1 MWADDP
7 WIREHS
13 DAARQ
18 LAGHSLAHRLDD
30 IINRAQR
37 LGHEATEPWWEALA
51 AHLAHAETERILA
64 RLSTLQ
70 QNIWRAVG

>member
-18 LAGHSLAHRLDD
+18 LAGQSLAHRLDD
-30 IINRAQR
+30 ITNRAQR
-37 LGHEATEPWWEALA
+37 LGHDTTGSWWESLA
-51 AHLAHAETERILA
+51 AYRAHDEMERILV
-64 RLSTLQ
+64 RLTRLRE
-70 QNIWRAVG
+70 NIWKAVG

>member
-18 LAGHSLAHRLDD
+18 LAGQSLAHRLDD

-37 LGHEATEPWWEALA
+37 LGHEATEPWWEAQA
-51 AHLAHAETERILA
+51 ARRAQAETERILA

-70 QNIWRAVG
+70 QSVWRAVG

>member
-18 LAGHSLAHRLDD
+18 LARQSLAHRLDD
-30 IINRAQR
+30 IFTRAQH
-37 LGHEATEPWWEALA
+37 LAQDATGSWWESLA
-51 AHLAHAETERILA
+51 AYRAHAETERILA
-64 RLSTLQ
+64 RLSTLRE
-70 QNIWRAVG
+70 NVWRAVG

>member
-7 WIREHS
+7 WIQEHR

-30 IINRAQR
+30 ITQRAQT
-37 LGHEATEPWWEALA
+37 LSHDVSGSWWESQA
-51 AHLAHAETERILA
+51 AYHAQTEVERILV
-64 RLSTLQ
+64 RLSTLREA
-70 QNIWRAVG
+70 IWNVVG